1 MSLIPTLG
9 RNISEFRARWV
20 YTVSSMRLCF
30 KSIKT
35 KNNQTKPG
43 KFKLSVP
50 TKSNLL
56 AFESILF
63 EFLPTPGRREKF
75 RGERGHRSL

>member
-56 AFESILF
+56 AF
-63 EFLPTPGRREKF
+63 
-75 RGERGHRSL
+75 